1 MGAHKTKEGG
11 HNKLNLLV
19 IGEIGADVYF
29 PRYMA
34 VKEYSFAQ

>member
-1 MGAHKTKEGG
+1 MAAHKTKEGG

-19 IGEIGADVYF
+19 MGEIEADVYF

-34 VKEYSFAQ
+34 VKENCFS